1 MVVGGRRGFNRPR
14 VAAVEGHPGGVWGG
28 AEKPQTTHRSLACP
42 RQLLR
47 MCVVLGKTVVSCQ
60 L

>member
-14 VAAVEGHPGGVWGG
+14 VAAVERKRGCVGGLPDT
-28 AEKPQTTHRSLACP
+28 PQRSLACA

>member
-1 MVVGGRRGFNRPR
+1 MVVGDRRGFNRPR
-14 VAAVEGHPGGVWGG
+14 VAAVERKRGCVCGLPDT
-28 AEKPQTTHRSLACP
+28 PQRSLACA